1 MNGVQHKTFGVACGL
16 AYVWYKGADASTA
29 LALATAAFGASL
41 PDWDHQAKKENKAIK
56 KTVRTTNSIV
66 NLAAYVIGGV
76 SITALLVPMFIKN
89 EALNNI
95 TSKVNTFT
103 EKYFM
108 WIAALAAFIIVKE
121 LITRSKTF
129 KWAVAHRGLM
139 HTLIP
144 PALIWFGR
152 NMFLEGNMFY
162 AIINGIFIGYCSH
175 IYIDLWNKDGC
186 PLLFPFTKKDI
197 GLHLMPT
204 KNVKGC
210 WAIIFL
216 NAGALLAL
224 AYMYGKGMR

>member
-1 MNGVQHKTFGVACGL
+1 MNGVQHKVFGVACGL
-16 AYVWYKGADASTA
+16 AYVWYKGADANTV
-29 LALATAAFGASL
+29 LALTTVALGTAL

-66 NLAAYVIGGV
+66 NLAAYAIGGI
-76 SITALLVPMFIKN
+76 SITALVVPMFIKN

-95 TSKVNTFT
+95 TSKVNNFT

-108 WIAALAAFIIVKE
+108 WLVALAAFIVVKE
-121 LITRSKTF
+121 MIAHSKTF

-152 NMFLEGNMFY
+152 NMFIEGTIFY
-162 AIINGIFIGYCSH
+162 AVINGIFIGYCAH